1 MLIAER
7 GLRQMAKVT
16 EKLELLRELRE
27 HPDRYLPI
35 INHAWKVFPERDDG
49 TEWYDDPEYNLGWD
63 VGLLPGNR
71 PYFLECWA
79 TCGITMLTYFVSVV
93 GIEDAKDADLIQM
106 LEDEGLFQILDPSDP
121 RTEVQKYDVDG
132 NKFFSIN
139 VVVGD
144 EDNTYVR
151 GGKMFPFPYLN
162 EFNTKKG
169 SPTE

>member
-1 MLIAER
+1 
-7 GLRQMAKVT
+7 
-16 EKLELLRELRE
+16 
-27 HPDRYLPI
+27 
-35 INHAWKVFPERDDG
+35 
-49 TEWYDDPEYNLGWD
+49 
-63 VGLLPGNR
+63 
-71 PYFLECWA
+71 
-79 TCGITMLTYFVSVV
+79 MLTYFVSVV

-106 LEDEGLFQILDPSDP
+106 LEGEGLFQILDPSDP